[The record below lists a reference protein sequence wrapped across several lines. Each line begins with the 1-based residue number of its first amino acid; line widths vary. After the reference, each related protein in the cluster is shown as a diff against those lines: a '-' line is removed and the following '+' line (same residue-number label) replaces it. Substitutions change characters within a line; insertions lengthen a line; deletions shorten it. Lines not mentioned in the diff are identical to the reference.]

1 MPHDIEIEPNA
12 ESLVPNAEIV
22 PNEGHQTPNETT
34 PLPNDLNIIPNNII
48 LEPNE
53 SRKLPNEEFLQNLDD
68 KKQSP
73 NNEQG
78 NQSTNI
84 VDEENNKDDVDSTT
98 NGRNYVCNSSLKHK
112 WRNLKP
118 YDLSSYCKQG
128 NKFFGIECA
137 GCGKMFVDKKPTT
150 TSFKP
155 TIKKPMYACRNE
167 IEDCKHAVC
176 FNCYKKLM
184 VEEKDDDKIPN

>member
-34 PLPNDLNIIPNNII
+34 PLPNDILNNII
-48 LEPNE
+48 ILPNE
-53 SRKLPNEEFLQNLDD
+53 SSKLPNEEFLQNLDD
-68 KKQSP
+68 
-73 NNEQG
+73 EQG

-84 VDEENNKDDVDSTT
+84 ADEENNNVDDDSTT
-98 NGRNYVCNSSLKHK
+98 NGMNYVCNSSLRHK
-112 WRNLKP
+112 WQNLKP